1 MIRRVFSIAM
11 MRKVFSI
18 ALMRRAFSI
27 AMMRRLFSIDMVDS
41 HLQNKLKVVISMGWS
56 LVRINSCDPVS
67 LHSEMCR
74 DLYTNC

>member
-1 MIRRVFSIAM
+1 MLLLACHHGFDCCSKDERVFSIAM
-11 MRKVFSI
+11 I
-18 ALMRRAFSI
+18 RRV
-27 AMMRRLFSIDMVDS
+27 FSIDMVDS